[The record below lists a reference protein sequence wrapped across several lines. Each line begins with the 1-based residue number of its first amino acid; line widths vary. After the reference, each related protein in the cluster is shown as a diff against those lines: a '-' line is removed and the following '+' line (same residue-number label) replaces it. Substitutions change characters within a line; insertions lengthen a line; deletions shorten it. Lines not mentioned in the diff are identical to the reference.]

1 MTEYFTAHEVLEK
14 VEGLNSLSTL
24 NKWANFIQKEC
35 DYQFHY
41 DYMRFASHTRTR
53 KNMNHRKTRIFS
65 MEEIQKFQK
74 VVNLMKTLGR
84 DKALRQLFAQQHSL
98 DTMKHSELMAE
109 IIEQINVTLA
119 TKEELFQAL
128 VQKYQQLQRNYQALE
143 QRLIQLEETF
153 TTQEQASSGWFRRK
167 R

>member
-1 MTEYFTAHEVLEK
+1 MTDYFTAHDVLEK

-41 DYMRFASHTRTR
+41 DNVLFASHTRIKRTI
-53 KNMNHRKTRIFS
+53 NHRKTRMFI

-74 VVNLMKTLGR
+74 VVELIPTLGR
-84 DKALRQLFAQQHSL
+84 DNSLRKFFDNQYRLEI
-98 DTMKHSELMAE
+98 MKHSELLDE
-109 IIEQINVTLA
+109 IIKKVEARLKI
-119 TKEELFQAL
+119 KEESFQTL
-128 VQKYQQLQRNYQALE
+128 TQQVRRLERQYQALE
-143 QRLIQLEETF
+143 QRFIQLEETLS
-153 TTQEQASSGWFRRK
+153 TQEQASSGWFRRK

>member
-1 MTEYFTAHEVLEK
+1 MTDYFTAHDVLEK

-41 DYMRFASHTRTR
+41 DYIQFASHTRTKR
-53 KNMNHRKTRIFS
+53 TINHRKTRIFS
-65 MEEIQKFQK
+65 LEEIQKFQK
-74 VVNLMKTLGR
+74 VVELIPTLGR
-84 DKALRQLFAQQHSL
+84 ETSLRKLFDKKHRL
-98 DTMKHSELMAE
+98 DTMKHSELMTE
-109 IIEQINVTLA
+109 IIKQVDAKLKA
-119 TKEELFQAL
+119 REEAFQSL
-128 VQKYQQLQRNYQALE
+128 TQKIQRLERQSQALE
-143 QRLIQLEETF
+143 QRLVQLEEVF

>member
-41 DYMRFASHTRTR
+41 DYIRFASHTRTKR
-53 KNMNHRKTRIFS
+53 TTNHRKTRIFS

-74 VVNLMKTLGR
+74 IVSLMKTLGR
-84 DKALRQLFAQQHSL
+84 DKALRQLFDQQHSL

-109 IIEQINVTLA
+109 IIEEINVTLA
-119 TKEELFQAL
+119 TKEESFQAL
-128 VQKYQQLQRNYQALE
+128 IKKFQQLQRSYRALE
-143 QRLIQLEETF
+143 QRLIQLEETLS
-153 TTQEQASSGWFRRK
+153 TQEQASSGWFRRK